1 MTNVNHPTT
10 VSVIGIGNMGS
21 ALAEALLEAGFAVT
35 VWNRTVSKA
44 ERIVT
49 QGAVLADSPAA
60 AALASENTIVC
71 VTDHEAIVSDIHND
85 AVAASLEGK
94 CLIQLGVVTAEQA
107 RQTGDW
113 ADTRHIGYLEGSI
126 LGIPDNVKNAT
137 ATLVCSGPQT
147 LFDDLQEPLSAF
159 GNSQLVSESIGSAY
173 GFDKVYYSFAYA
185 TMLGFIQG
193 AAMAEASGFSID
205 AYTSIVAER
214 IPTVTENLTH
224 FGERM
229 ASHNHNDDQASLE
242 VWADAYSKSVDL
254 CRALKVDDSLP
265 TALMQN
271 FDKAINGGYGDEGI
285 TAIIEVL
292 LPQRESTP

>member
-1 MTNVNHPTT
+1 MTSANHPAT
-10 VSVIGIGNMGS
+10 VSIIGIGNMGS
-21 ALAEALLEAGFAVT
+21 ALAEALLAAGFAVT

-44 ERIVT
+44 ERIAT
-49 QGAVLADSPAA
+49 QGAALVDSPAA

-71 VTDHEAIVSDIHND
+71 VTDHEAFVSVIHND

-107 RQTGDW
+107 RQTDSW
-113 ADTRHIGYLEGSI
+113 ADARNIGYLEGSI

-137 ATLVCSGPQT
+137 ATLVCSGPQA
-147 LFDDLQEPLSAF
+147 LFEAAQPQLSVF
-159 GNSQLVSESIGSAY
+159 GNPQLVSEAIGSAY
-173 GFDKVYYSFAYA
+173 EFDKVYYSFAYA
-185 TMLGFIQG
+185 TLLGFIQG

-214 IPTVTENLTH
+214 IPTVTENLTK
-224 FGERM
+224 FGELM
-229 ASHNHNDDQASLE
+229 ASHNHKDDQASLE

-254 CRALKVDDSLP
+254 CRALKVDDCLP

-271 FDKAINGGYGDEGI
+271 FDKAINGGYGDEGL

-292 LPQRESTP
+292 LPQSESTS